1 VHWCGNNPE
10 LCGTT
15 EIKMNSDDYNEY
27 LKELVDAMPLGQSII
42 GIDWAKDSGMSRGD
56 IIKRE
61 DNVVYTR
68 FKTVGA

>member
-1 VHWCGNNPE
+1 
-10 LCGTT
+10 
-15 EIKMNSDDYNEY
+15 MNSDDYDEY
-27 LKELVDAMPLGQSII
+27 LKELVDAMPLGRSLI
-42 GIDWAKDSGMSRGD
+42 GIDWAKDSGMNRGD